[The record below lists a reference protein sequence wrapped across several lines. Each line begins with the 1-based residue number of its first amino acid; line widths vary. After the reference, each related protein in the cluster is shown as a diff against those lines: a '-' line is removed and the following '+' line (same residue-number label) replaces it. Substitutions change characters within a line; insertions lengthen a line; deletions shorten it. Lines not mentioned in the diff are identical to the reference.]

1 MLKKD
6 IQEDLNKA
14 VKEKDENTRSVL
26 RMLLAAV
33 INKEKELGKEI
44 EDLTAIIS
52 SEAKK
57 RKEAIK
63 EYEKGGRNDLADKEK
78 AELEVLSKYLP
89 EKLSEKEIRLLAEK
103 AIKESDIKEIGKIMS
118 VLMPEVKNKADGS
131 EVNRIVKELLNDRDQ

>member
-14 VKEKDENTRSVL
+14 VKENNENTRSVL

-33 INKEKELGKEI
+33 INKEKELGKEL
-44 EDLTAIIS
+44 EDLTAIVS

-63 EYEKGGRNDLADKEK
+63 EYEKGGRIDLVDKEK

-89 EKLSEKEIRLLAEK
+89 EQLSEEEIKSLAEK
-103 AIKESDIKEIGKIMS
+103 AIKESDTKEIGKIMS